1 MNEEVLIMSELLEM
15 LGCRYPIIQGPIG
28 TFNSPKMIAA
38 VSEAGAYGMLAVGFL
53 HKEGEIKKLI
63 DDVRQLTDKPFG
75 ANLVLMNPHSVEFLK
90 VLADEG
96 IKTVTTSVG
105 SPKAIYPYLHDLGM
119 KGIHVV
125 LALSH
130 AASAAGAGV
139 DGVVVVGSEAGGLR
153 SQNSESSTMVLVPLV
168 ADHVNVPIVAAGG
181 IADSRGYKAAFALG
195 AQGVQIG
202 TRFLAS
208 DESLASSEWK
218 KAIVE
223 LTDGGTGLIPLSS
236 MKLAQRLII
245 TPWIKKRLAE
255 IPLEGIADELDR
267 NPDATGN
274 YERAAFGAGQ
284 IGALIKDIKPIKDI
298 IEEMVS

>member
-1 MNEEVLIMSELLEM
+1 MSELLEM
-15 LGCRYPIIQGPIG
+15 LGCRFPIIQGPIG
-28 TFNSPKMIAA
+28 TFNNPRMVAA
-38 VSEAGAYGMLAVGFL
+38 VSEAGGYGMLAVGFL
-53 HKEGEIKKLI
+53 HHADEVKSLI
-63 DDVRQLTDKPFG
+63 DEVRRLTDKPFG

-105 SPKAIYPYLHDLGM
+105 SPKAIYPYIHDLGM
-119 KGIHVV
+119 KGIHVI

-130 AASAAGAGV
+130 AVSAVAAGA
-139 DGVVVVGSEAGGLR
+139 DALVVVGAEAGGLH

-168 ADHVNVPIVAAGG
+168 ADHVKVPLVAAGG

-208 DESLASSEWK
+208 NESPASAEWK

-223 LTDGGTGLIPLSS
+223 LTDGGTGLIPLTSA
-236 MKLAQRLII
+236 KLAQRLII
-245 TPWIKKRLAE
+245 TPWIKERLAS
-255 IPLEGIADELDR
+255 IPLEGLADELDR
-267 NPDATGN
+267 NPEASGN

-284 IGALIKDIKPIKDI
+284 IGALIKDIKSIKDVI
-298 IEEMVS
+298 HEMVS